1 MYEARQNKEKVSRRI
16 EVADVKRNMKFKNNS
31 KFVTNLNS
39 TIQFATAL
47 LYENIRGISPEA
59 RINGIAHSRVDMTAK
74 QKNNA
79 LRPTGYQIPP
89 RATCNHCVSYK
100 MVRDAVNNMLTDVSL
115 IAGLKNLGIAEDAYE
130 NYYVAEEG
138 VFEGKNIN
146 LLIDNF
152 IDNKAN
158 DPKNLFY
165 WPNHLGD
172 SNGDAIDYPCETGDN
187 EFDAA
192 HEKELSEAQ
201 ASLQDYA
208 IYLCN
213 LLHI

>member
-1 MYEARQNKEKVSRRI
+1 MYEAKQNKEKVSRRI
-16 EVADVKRNMKFKNNS
+16 EVADLKRNMKFKNNS

-47 LYENIRGISPEA
+47 LYEDIRGISPEA
-59 RINGIAHSRVDMTAK
+59 RINGIAHSRVDMTTW

-115 IAGLKNLGIAEDAYE
+115 IAGLENLGIAGEAYE
-130 NYYVAEEG
+130 NYYEASRDAFEEEG
-138 VFEGKNIN
+138 IN
-146 LLIDNF
+146 CLIDDF
-152 IDNKAN
+152 IDEKAN
-158 DPKNLFY
+158 NPRNLFY

-172 SNGDAIDYPCETGDN
+172 SNGNLIDYPCETGDDI
-187 EFDAA
+187 FDAA
-192 HEKELSEAQ
+192 HEKELIEAQ
-201 ASLQDYA
+201 VSLQDYA
-208 IYLCN
+208 NNLCN